1 MHNLLVYTYQ
11 NQMENKCFK
20 YYKSQH
26 NCSCIEMLSSLGY
39 RNISSG
45 KIKMRFWNTGSS
57 KWYI

>member
-1 MHNLLVYTYQ
+1 MHNLLAYTYQ

-26 NCSCIEMLSSLGY
+26 NVSRTEMLSSLGY

-45 KIKMRFWNTGSS
+45 KIKMGF
-57 KWYI
+57 

>member
-1 MHNLLVYTYQ
+1 
-11 NQMENKCFK
+11 MENKCFK

-26 NCSCIEMLSSLGY
+26 NVSYTEMLSSLGY

-45 KIKMRFWNTGSS
+45 KIKMGFWNTGSS